1 MSELPEYQC
10 GYVAVVGR
18 PNVGKSTL
26 INHLLGQKLNITSRK
41 PQTTRHN
48 LLGIK
53 TEEHYQAIFVDTPG
67 LHSTQTKAINRLMNK
82 SAESVVHD
90 VDVLFFVVDAMVWT
104 KEDEHAFSKLEHVE
118 APVILVVNKVDTI
131 ANKAE
136 MLPFIEELSQ
146 KRDFSA
152 IVPIAALKG
161 LGVDQ
166 LEATMLEFLP
176 ESPPFYDEDQL
187 TDKSE
192 RFLVAEIV
200 REKIMRQT
208 GKEIPY
214 AVTIE
219 IESFEEDESMIEI
232 HALILVE
239 RDSQKSII
247 IGKKGSRLKLVGTDA
262 RKDIEDLLGKKVL
275 LKLWVRVKQGWS
287 DDERALNS
295 LGYGPD
301 VE

>member
-1 MSELPEYQC
+1 MEFKC
-10 GYVAVVGR
+10 GYIAVLGR

-26 INHLLGQKLNITSRK
+26 INRIIGQKLNITSRK

-53 TEEHYQAIFVDTPG
+53 TEENFQAVYVDTPG
-67 LHSTQTKAINRLMNK
+67 MHQSQKKAINRMMNR
-82 SAESVVHD
+82 SAESVVYD
-90 VDVLFFVVDAMVWT
+90 VDVLVFVVDALVWNE
-104 KEDEHAFSKLEHVE
+104 EDEHALSRIEHVE
-118 APVILVVNKVDTI
+118 APVILALNKVDKI
-131 ANKAE
+131 ADKGKL
-136 MLPFIEELSQ
+136 LPFIEKVTA
-146 KRDFSA
+146 KRSFSD
-152 IVPIAALKG
+152 IVPIAALNG
-161 LGVDQ
+161 TGVDQ
-166 LEATMLEFLP
+166 LESLILDYLP
-176 ESPPFYDEDQL
+176 ENPPFYDEEQL

-214 AVTIE
+214 SVTIE
-219 IESFEEDESMIEI
+219 IESFVEDENLITI

-239 RDSQKSII
+239 RDSQKSIV
-247 IGKKGSRLKLVGTDA
+247 IGHRGKRLKLVGSEA
-262 RKDIEDLLGKKVL
+262 RKDIESLLGKKVL

-301 VE
+301 Q